1 MSKELVD
8 KAYHNLHEVEAN
20 FSSMKTRLLEVRPI
34 FLRKGS
40 RTKGHVFVCMLA
52 LKIWRHMKNKDKVCF
67 LYYNIKG
74 CVVARLPKL
83 TQSQQDLFNLFDLKM
98 PQMTKSANDNM

>member
-1 MSKELVD
+1 MTCILYNVTIE
-8 KAYHNLHEVEAN
+8 EAI
-20 FSSMKTRLLEVRPI
+20 RDL
-34 FLRKGS
+34 
-40 RTKGHVFVCMLA
+40 
-52 LKIWRHMKNKDKVCF
+52 DKVCF

-98 PQMTKSANDNM
+98 PQVTKSANDNM